1 MSDDSLGI
9 ISEKLSTTETVTNEN
24 ITTIN
29 SQSSYMK
36 LGRSLVA
43 DKAEKV
49 IFIDYFS
56 GTLNF

>member
-29 SQSSYMK
+29 SQFSYMK
-36 LGRSLVA
+36 LERSLVA
-43 DKAEKV
+43 DKVEKV
-49 IFIDYFS
+49 I
-56 GTLNF
+56 